1 MDRIHCC
8 HVDRQGATEI
18 LEELLQR
25 AEQRGDEREEVTTN
39 NRADRCFLGNFLR
52 RVESIFVN
60 NEAKTN
66 CVNL

>member
-25 AEQRGDEREEVTTN
+25 AEQRGDEREEVTTEQT
-39 NRADRCFLGNFLR
+39 DVFWVTSSEELSQFLLTMKQKQI
-52 RVESIFVN
+52 V
-60 NEAKTN
+60 
-66 CVNL
+66 